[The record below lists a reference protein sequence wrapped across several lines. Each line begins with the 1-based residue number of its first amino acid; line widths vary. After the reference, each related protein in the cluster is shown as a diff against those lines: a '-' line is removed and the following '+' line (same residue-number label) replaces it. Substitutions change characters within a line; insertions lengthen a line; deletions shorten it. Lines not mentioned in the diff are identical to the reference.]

1 MKTILTATA
10 VSALMVTGALADCPG
25 GQPYTGGVA
34 NTNGSFGFG
43 PNFSINSGVK
53 ADWFDSGNKT
63 DGACATAA
71 AISVGTGVAVTGEII
86 PNTATPAT
94 DDGIYVPGITA
105 VYGERSTAVGH
116 GAVVGNVETYTEGGV
131 DGVGDDPTTLADE
144 SANDYTATRLLP
156 VNGGTALGAG
166 AQVKHEGS
174 TAVGAGA
181 KSTDTNQVTLGTDKD
196 TVRAPGITSQT
207 SKDRQVG
214 SLEVVT
220 SDSEGRLATD
230 GGAIYNQLDS
240 HSSTLNAHTA
250 LLSDHSARLDE
261 HAKGLAIAMSLPDL
275 YLTERER
282 FSIAGNL
289 GGFGDETGIG
299 AGIAIRLDQNWSL
312 NGKLGADIEFK
323 EFGWSVG
330 ARAGF

>member
-71 AISVGTGVAVTGEII
+71 AVSVGTGVAVTGEII

-116 GAVVGNVETYTEGGV
+116 GAVVGNVETYIEGGA
-131 DGVGDDPTTLADE
+131 DGVGDNPATLADE

-166 AQVKHEGS
+166 AQVTHDNS

-181 KSTDTNQVTLGTDKD
+181 TTKKANEVVLGTENT
-196 TVRAPGITSQT
+196 TVRAPGIPQT
-207 SKDRQVG
+207 TVAATG
-214 SLEVVT
+214 LVT
-220 SDSEGRLATD
+220 HDADGNLGTD
-230 GGAIYNQLDS
+230 GGSAFQTI
-240 HSSTLNAHTA
+240 NAHSA

-299 AGIAIRLDQNWSL
+299 AGVAIRLDQNWSI